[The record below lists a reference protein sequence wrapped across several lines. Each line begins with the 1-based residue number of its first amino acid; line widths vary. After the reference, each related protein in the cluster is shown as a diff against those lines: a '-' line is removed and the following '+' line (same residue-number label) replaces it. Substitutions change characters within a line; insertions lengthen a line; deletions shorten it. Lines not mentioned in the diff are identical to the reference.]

1 MKPGRYNYS
10 IVQGDTFTNAPV
22 WKINSTPVNV
32 TGYSA
37 RMQVRRAVDGS
48 LVVTLSSTN
57 GRITVGTTDGK
68 FTLALT
74 ATETSALPTGQFLYD
89 LEVTAPDAT
98 VTTLLQGGFTVNPQV
113 TA

>member
-1 MKPGRYNYS
+1 MKPGRYNYT
-10 IVQGDTFTNAPV
+10 ILQGDTLSNAPV

-37 RMQVRRAVDGS
+37 KMQVRRAVDGS
-48 LVVTLSSTN
+48 LVVELSSAN
-57 GRITVGTTDGK
+57 GRIAVGTTDGK

-74 ATETSALPTGQFLYD
+74 AGETAALPTGQFLYD

-98 VTTLLQGGFTVNPQV
+98 VTTLLHGGFTINPQV
-113 TA
+113 TT